1 MSVVLLA
8 VTQPRADELVAELE
22 WEGVSAL
29 SLPSASASAIIA
41 RLQPDVEAV
50 VAPATRAVLT
60 PELLSACDRAGVRI
74 VTLGGTDS
82 RAVMRMGL
90 APPLRT
96 DAPGWE
102 IAAALSTDVRHPV
115 TGPPRAASRLTAIR
129 GSHGAPGRSTI
140 AVQLAVELAR
150 RGRRTALIDA
160 DTVAPSLALLLGMD
174 DDAPGLAAAC
184 RRAEAG
190 ALDPAELTR
199 L

>member
-50 VAPATRAVLT
+50 VTPATRAVLT

-102 IAAALSTDVRHPV
+102 VAAALSTDVRRPI
-115 TGPPRAASRLTAIR
+115 A
-129 GSHGAPGRSTI
+129 GAH
-140 AVQLAVELAR
+140 
-150 RGRRTALIDA
+150 RGRRP
-160 DTVAPSLALLLGMD
+160 VSRPSGARTERQ
-174 DDAPGLAAAC
+174 DAPRSPFSSPWNSRGADAG
-184 RRAEAG
+184 RR
-190 ALDPAELTR
+190 
-199 L
+199 